1 MQAQLLS
8 MIIEQYRYMADKAYL
23 AFRETLHDIIYKAS
37 ADIEVNEID
46 MELFKMHLIDL
57 QENLDDIINGGT
69 W

>member
-1 MQAQLLS
+1 
-8 MIIEQYRYMADKAYL
+8 MADKAYL

-69 W
+69 C